1 MNKCFIAACAAAC
14 CVSAADAAS
23 LADLEREVRASQQAG
38 TQMQREITQL
48 TSELQQANGQIEEAQ
63 YRINELQKTQL
74 DLYRQID
81 ELRGQLAS
89 GCSRSGESGAKA
101 AAVSDGSERASSI
114 KKSAAVS
121 KNGDKDAYKKALDL
135 VMNDKNYKGSVA
147 AFKKFLADYPDSSL
161 IDNAHFWLADSNS
174 KLGNAQ
180 EAKMHFLQ
188 VVKNPEATKRSEA
201 LFKLG
206 MIAKSEGNGD
216 SAKKFFALVVRDY
229 PESATAKLAEKE
241 IAKLK

>member
-1 MNKCFIAACAAAC
+1 MNKRIFAVCAAAC

-89 GCSRSGESGAKA
+89 GCSRSGESGAKTA
-101 AAVSDGSERASSI
+101 ASSDSSDGASSI
-114 KKSAAVS
+114 KKSSAAPKS
-121 KNGDKDAYKKALDL
+121 GDKDAYKKALDL

-147 AFKKFLADYPDSSL
+147 AFEKFLTDYPDSQL
-161 IDNAHFWLADSNS
+161 VDNAHFWLADSNS
-174 KLGNAQ
+174 KLGNVQ
-180 EAKMHFLQ
+180 EAKKHFLH
-188 VVKNPEATKRSEA
+188 VVKNSDATKRSEA

-206 MIAKSEGNGD
+206 MIAKSEGNTD

-229 PESATAKLAEKE
+229 PDSATAKLAEKE